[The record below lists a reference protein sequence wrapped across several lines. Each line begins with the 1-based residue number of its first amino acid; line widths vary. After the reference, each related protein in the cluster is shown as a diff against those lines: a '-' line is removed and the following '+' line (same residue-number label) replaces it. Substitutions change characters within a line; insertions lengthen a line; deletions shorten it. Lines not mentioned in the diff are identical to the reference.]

1 MKYMEDLKELLCAEL
16 EDYAE
21 KGKKSGKLSL
31 GDVSLIDTMLHSVKN
46 IQRIEMMEEGGYS
59 EDGGWEARGMYRDGV
74 SYNEGGSSYARRKRD
89 SMGRYSRDGGYSEDG
104 RGNRGGMGRYSR
116 DGGKD
121 HMIEMAEE
129 LMENASGKEKE
140 TYRRIVSMLE
150 SV

>member
-1 MKYMEDLKELLCAEL
+1 MHKIRQMLMDEL
-16 EDYAE
+16 EKYE
-21 KGKKSGKLSL
+21 KKTDLSM
-31 GDVSLIDTMLHSVKN
+31 GSLEVIHKITDTIKN
-46 IQRIEMMEEGGYS
+46 IDKIEMLEDGGYS

-104 RGNRGGMGRYSR
+104 RGNRNGMGRYSR

>member
-1 MKYMEDLKELLCAEL
+1 MHKIRQMLMDEL
-16 EDYAE
+16 EKYE
-21 KGKKSGKLSL
+21 KKTDLSM
-31 GDVSLIDTMLHSVKN
+31 GSLEVIHKITDTIKN
-46 IQRIEMMEEGGYS
+46 IDKIEMLEEGGYS

-140 TYRRIVSMLE
+140 TYLRIVSMLE

>member
-1 MKYMEDLKELLCAEL
+1 MHKIRQMLMDEL
-16 EDYAE
+16 EKYE
-21 KGKKSGKLSL
+21 KKTDLSM
-31 GDVSLIDTMLHSVKN
+31 GSLEVIHKITDTIKN
-46 IQRIEMMEEGGYS
+46 IDKIEMLEEGGYS

>member
-1 MKYMEDLKELLCAEL
+1 MHKIKQMLMDEL
-16 EDYAE
+16 EKYE
-21 KGKKSGKLSL
+21 KKSDLSI
-31 GDVSLIDTMLHSVKN
+31 GSLEIIHKITDTIKN
-46 IQRIEMMEEGGYS
+46 IDKIKMLEDGGYS
-59 EDGGWEARGMYRDGV
+59 EDGGWEARGMYHDGI

-89 SMGRYSRDGGYSEDG
+89 SMGRYSRDGEYSEG
-104 RGNRGGMGRYSR
+104 GNSYRGGSRGGRRGGYSR
-116 DGGKD
+116 DGEKD

>member
-1 MKYMEDLKELLCAEL
+1 MHKIRQMLMDEL
-16 EDYAE
+16 EKYE
-21 KGKKSGKLSL
+21 KKTDLSM
-31 GDVSLIDTMLHSVKN
+31 GSLEVIHKITDTIKN
-46 IQRIEMMEEGGYS
+46 IDKIEMLEEGGYS

-104 RGNRGGMGRYSR
+104 RGTRGGMGRYSR

>member
-31 GDVSLIDTMLHSVKN
+31 GDVGLIDTMLHSVKN
-46 IQRIEMMEEGGYS
+46 IDKIEMLEEGGYS
-59 EDGGWEARGMYRDGV
+59 EDGGWEARGMY
-74 SYNEGGSSYARRKRD
+74 
-89 SMGRYSRDGGYSEDG
+89 
-104 RGNRGGMGRYSR
+104 R

>member
-1 MKYMEDLKELLCAEL
+1 MHKIRQMLMDEL
-16 EDYAE
+16 EKYE
-21 KGKKSGKLSL
+21 KKTDLSM
-31 GDVSLIDTMLHSVKN
+31 GSLEVIHKITDTIKN
-46 IQRIEMMEEGGYS
+46 IDKIEMLEEGGYS

-89 SMGRYSRDGGYSEDG
+89 SMGRYSRDGG
-104 RGNRGGMGRYSR
+104 
-116 DGGKD
+116 KD

>member
-1 MKYMEDLKELLCAEL
+1 MHKIRQMLMDEL
-16 EDYAE
+16 EKYE
-21 KGKKSGKLSL
+21 KKTDLSM
-31 GDVSLIDTMLHSVKN
+31 GSLEVIHKITDTIKN
-46 IQRIEMMEEGGYS
+46 IDKIEMLEEGGYS
-59 EDGGWEARGMYRDGV
+59 EEGGWEARGMYRDGV

-89 SMGRYSRDGGYSEDG
+89 S
-104 RGNRGGMGRYSR
+104 MGRYSR